1 MKKQMKVAEKEIR
14 VVELVARRETLKQV
28 EEGLETEMEK
38 IAMTMFARAL
48 DENFDAKMIT
58 TKTLLTRW
66 IKEIEHELDELSQE
80 VFEENISQEV
90 ERKIGKAK
98 ERTEANTND

>member
-38 IAMTMFARAL
+38 TAMTMFARAL

-66 IKEIEHELDELSQE
+66 IKEIEHELNELSQE

-90 ERKIGKAK
+90 ERKIGKSK